1 MFACYRFHRELF
13 SAVSIS
19 VCTSTF
25 SSYFVPGGS
34 IGVMVVVIVSVAI
47 VLEVSVV
54 VLIEVVVV
62 VVVVVVVLIEVVV
75 VVAVAVAVVVVVVAA
90 SGRVLSSPREHW
102 NGPTGILSAT

>member
-54 VLIEVVVV
+54 VA
-62 VVVVVVVLIEVVV
+62 VVVVVLIEVVV
-75 VVAVAVAVVVVVVAA
+75 VVVAVAVAVVVVVAA

-102 NGPTGILSAT
+102 NGPIGILSAT